1 MLKTIISVIV
11 ISLLFWGCAA
21 PTYFKDSSW
30 TEQPTSVKVVYVDP
44 TISNPKQL
52 TDGLPEYKDDLGKW
66 FENVVSEKINEES
79 RKKVKT
85 SIEKVDASALSVQV
99 VKLGEKDFEAP
110 AYTNM
115 DGADVYLVLS
125 NIWFG
130 SESEEYMTVQGN
142 QASEAMQTTPYSGV
156 SAYNFFKAK
165 ARYAFYDA
173 KTGKILAYGVK
184 EGKASLR
191 SIDVTGSD
199 WDYATR
205 GLIGDIV
212 AFTPVVQW

>member
-1 MLKTIISVIV
+1 MLKSIISVIA
-11 ISLLFWGCAA
+11 ISLLLWGCAA

-30 TEQPTSVKVVYVDP
+30 TEQPTSVKVVYVNP
-44 TISNPKQL
+44 TISNPQQL
-52 TDGLPEYKDDLGKW
+52 TDGLPEYKDNLGKW
-66 FENVVSEKINEES
+66 FENVVTEKMDEES

-85 SIEKVDASALSVQV
+85 SIELVDASALSVQI

-110 AYTNM
+110 AYASMN
-115 DGADVYLVLS
+115 GADVYLVLS

-130 SESEEYMTVQGN
+130 CESEEYMTVQGN
-142 QASEAMQTTPYSGV
+142 QASMAMQTTPYSGV

-191 SIDVTGSD
+191 SIEVTGSD

-205 GLIGDIV
+205 ALIGDIV
-212 AFTPVVQW
+212 AFTPVVRW